1 MKRAVLVLSIF
12 MLTVLNACN
21 DNKTSKNSIP
31 IENQPTANGEM
42 VDIIAENWT
51 FDKDSYVVPAGEITV
66 NLKNIEGFH
75 GIQIDGTDVSIEGD
89 GSFTTTLEPGEYTIF
104 CSIICGTGHSNM
116 VATLVVE
123 E

>member
-1 MKRAVLVLSIF
+1 MKKAVLLLVALL
-12 MLTVLNACN
+12 LTSCN
-21 DNKTSKNSIP
+21 DNKIPKDAIP
-31 IENQPTANGEM
+31 IENQPSADGEI

-51 FDKDSYVVPAGEITV
+51 FDKNSYVVPAGEITV

-116 VATLVVE
+116 IATLIVE